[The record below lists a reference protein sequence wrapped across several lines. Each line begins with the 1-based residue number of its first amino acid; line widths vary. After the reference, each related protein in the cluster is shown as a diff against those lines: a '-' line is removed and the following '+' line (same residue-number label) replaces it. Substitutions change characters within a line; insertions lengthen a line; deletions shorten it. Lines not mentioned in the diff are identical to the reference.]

1 MKIYIA
7 TSNSHKI
14 KEFGQMFA
22 DCGIECQVFGAK
34 ELCENFSPIEDGKT
48 FAENALIKARAL
60 RTMAPSD
67 SFVMADDSGIVV
79 DALDGKPGIYSA
91 RYAGV
96 SGVGA
101 DTANNKKLLEELKD
115 IPDSKRTARFICA
128 IAFIL
133 PNLSEHI
140 FEGKIEGVINHSE
153 AGCGG
158 FGYDPLFYL
167 PERGMTTAELSAE
180 EKNNISHRGNAFRKM
195 VEFIKTTKGKI

>member
-1 MKIYIA
+1 MMNKIVLSSNNKKKIA
-7 TSNSHKI
+7 EMETLFRDHTSNEMKLYSLRDI
-14 KEFGQMFA
+14 GFLG
-22 DCGIECQVFGAK
+22 DIV
-34 ELCENFSPIEDGKT
+34 EDGDS
-48 FAENALIKARAL
+48 FEENSIIKAMVPAS
-60 RTMAPSD
+60 MGHIGI
-67 SFVMADDSGIVV
+67 ADDSGLVV
-79 DALDGKPGIYSA
+79 DALCGAPGIYSA
-91 RYAGV
+91 RY
-96 SGVGA
+96 SGENA
-101 DTANNKKLLEELKD
+101 TDQSNRDKLLLDMEK
-115 IPDSKRTARFICA
+115 IPIPERTARFICA